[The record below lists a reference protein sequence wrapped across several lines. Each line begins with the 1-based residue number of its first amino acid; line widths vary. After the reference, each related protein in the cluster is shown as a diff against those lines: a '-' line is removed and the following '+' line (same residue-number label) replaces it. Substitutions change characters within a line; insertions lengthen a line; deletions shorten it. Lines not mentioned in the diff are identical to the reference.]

1 MSAARTD
8 SAAGGKAGVGLARAA
23 VAIGLVTVAAR
34 VVGLGRTVV
43 LARTVGTTCLGDT
56 YLTANTVPNI
66 VFEIVA
72 GGALAS
78 LVVPVLA
85 GPVQMGDSAAA
96 RRTASALLTWAV
108 LLLTPLAVAGALLAR
123 PVMSVLV
130 GGQVGGQPV
139 GGCDRT
145 AQVAVGARM
154 LLVFA
159 PQVVLYG
166 VGIVLTGVL
175 QAHRR
180 FLGPALAPLLSSLVV
195 IAAYLA
201 YAAQGGAGEKLAS
214 LPPGQ
219 ELTLS
224 VGTTLGVAALSLS
237 LLVPLRRTGL
247 RLRPELRFPPGVAV
261 RVRRLAL
268 AGAAALAAQQVS
280 VAVGLR
286 LANGGPGGSVIVYAL
301 ATTVFLLPWAVLA
314 VPIATS
320 AFPTLSARAA
330 GGDEA
335 GYAATA
341 AATLRAVLLVTCG
354 AAALLVA
361 VAGPAARLL
370 VHGSPGRPS
379 APALA
384 AAVVAFAP
392 GLVGYGVLALLARA
406 LYARGDGRSPAVATV
421 LGWLTVVVVDLVL
434 AAALPVGAR
443 AAALGAGNSAGMT
456 LGAGLLVL
464 ALRRTAGRA
473 AIAGLARAAAAGL
486 AGSLLAATAG
496 ALVAR
501 ALTGGLGSGLAAAL
515 AAGVAATAGV
525 AVIFS
530 GVVVAFDPTD
540 AAGLLRWRRG

>member
-1 MSAARTD
+1 MATAARASPTPAFGPAAESVRATLTPSGRDPVAARSGPDRAAPASRRSRERSSLPRWPPSPLPGRPARRSVDPDWRDRRRPPTRPRAPRPARSRQRRRAEDARRRWRERAGRGARGRVGGRRRSRQSGSTDRRAGRPGSGDGGQRGSELLSRDRRDAGAARSGPDRAATGSRPDGVSVARTD
-8 SAAGGKAGVGLARAA
+8 SAAGPKAGVGLARAA

-85 GPVQMGDSAAA
+85 GPVQVGDSAAA

-314 VPIATS
+314 VPLA
-320 AFPTLSARAA
+320 PTAW
-330 GGDEA
+330 E
-335 GYAATA
+335 
-341 AATLRAVLLVTCG
+341 
-354 AAALLVA
+354 
-361 VAGPAARLL
+361 
-370 VHGSPGRPS
+370 
-379 APALA
+379 
-384 AAVVAFAP
+384 
-392 GLVGYGVLALLARA
+392 
-406 LYARGDGRSPAVATV
+406 
-421 LGWLTVVVVDLVL
+421 
-434 AAALPVGAR
+434 
-443 AAALGAGNSAGMT
+443 
-456 LGAGLLVL
+456 
-464 ALRRTAGRA
+464 
-473 AIAGLARAAAAGL
+473 
-486 AGSLLAATAG
+486 
-496 ALVAR
+496 
-501 ALTGGLGSGLAAAL
+501 
-515 AAGVAATAGV
+515 
-525 AVIFS
+525 
-530 GVVVAFDPTD
+530 
-540 AAGLLRWRRG
+540 